1 MFRGIDLN
9 STVKNV
15 MGTAMLPG
23 WSEVLNR
30 QSGAMEP
37 CTSANC
43 PLASVIKGPNNT
55 VQLVNRVRLTGF
67 TDGPY
72 HPYNF

>member
-1 MFRGIDLN
+1 MYRGIELN
-9 STVKNV
+9 STFKNV
-15 MGTAMLPG
+15 MGMAMLPG

-30 QSGAMEP
+30 QTGVLEP

-55 VQLVNRVRLTGF
+55 VQLVNRVRLTDF
-67 TDGPY
+67 TDGS
-72 HPYNF
+72 YNPH